1 MLQMACRSG
10 RQSAGLQRHVAEL
23 SSGLSDRGHR
33 CWVACPK
40 GSWLQRELRGP
51 ETLPWSDYSFAAPSS
66 AQLAGWARE
75 HDIALLHAHNLP
87 SLRAALRL
95 RELTGVPVVVTAHTL
110 TVYPEYRHADRIVA
124 VSEAVREAYAEAGI
138 QPGAEVVYCGVDLE
152 RFRPLPNLRQRIRR
166 ELDVPEP
173 APLVVSF
180 SRLNKRTAVGRFMEA
195 AARVRKELPDAVFA
209 LAGDGPLLT
218 RAEALL
224 KRARLGLGSHFRL
237 LGDRHDIPE
246 ILAGAD
252 AFALCSSRE
261 ALGLAV
267 LEGMACGVPSV
278 ATNVGGLGETM
289 VSGESGLL
297 TPPDARA
304 ISEALLTIL
313 SDPGRAGAI
322 GRAGR
327 ARVAQH
333 FSLTRSLDHHEA
345 VYETLLHSERLNA

>member
-1 MLQMACRSG
+1 
-10 RQSAGLQRHVAEL
+10 
-23 SSGLSDRGHR
+23 
-33 CWVACPK
+33 VACPK